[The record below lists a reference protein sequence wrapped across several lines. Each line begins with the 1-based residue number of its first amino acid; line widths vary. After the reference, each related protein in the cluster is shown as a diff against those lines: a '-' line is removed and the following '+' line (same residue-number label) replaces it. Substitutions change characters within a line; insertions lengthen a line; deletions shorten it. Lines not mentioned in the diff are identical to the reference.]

1 MTGNGDD
8 VQQRSQT
15 HTYNTTYNCSLFSV
29 LLSVYE
35 VTLQRRLCV

>member
-1 MTGNGDD
+1 MTGSGHD

-15 HTYNTTYNCSLFSV
+15 DTYSTTYNCSLFSV

-35 VTLQRRLCV
+35 VTLQRPLCV